1 MGVIKILDES
11 VSNIIAAGEVVEN
24 PASMIKEI
32 LENSLDAGS
41 TNIRIQIKNSGRDV
55 TVSDNGGGMSK
66 DDLLLC
72 IERHATSKIFN
83 KEDIFNLYTYGF
95 RGEALASIASVS
107 KMRITSKREGD
118 ELGSEIKALAGK
130 VTKVSQVSVNQGTEI
145 EIKELFY
152 NTPARLK
159 FLRKKS
165 TEYGKIKETVL
176 KESLANPDVGFSL
189 EIDGRELLKTSGKGV
204 QNTILELFGRNVLKN
219 LKEFP
224 LGFLGNMEIT
234 RSSKD
239 YIHTYVNGRYV
250 KSQVLEKAI
259 MDGYYTK
266 LTKGRYPFAIIFLEI
281 DPKEIDVNVHPS
293 KKIVKFSE
301 SSLVYNQVFSE
312 IEKAIGEDEDIVSLE
327 MSFQD
332 RKKNVENF
340 LDLDEFR
347 GIIDKGINTPE
358 KTPDKEHSEKEKIK
372 EQTYEKT
379 ATSFKEDV
387 IKTQEMSLLDRESV
401 SRKKNSAEDAKK
413 KAAPSVLEEEK
424 KVYQSTD
431 VSEKKPE
438 ISEKPLEKKD
448 DFRVIGQ
455 FMNSYIIVER
465 NETLEIY
472 DQHIVQ
478 ERVLYETLKKKHFS
492 RDVAIQNLLVPLK
505 LRLSYEEKNIV
516 FENLEI
522 FNEFGFEIEDFGDDE
537 VLLRGVP
544 VFDFRTSIE
553 NTFRFMLEELRN
565 ETGIKDFREK
575 IIISMS
581 CRNSIKAGEKL
592 SFDEMELLIERLH
605 DVGKYTCPHGR
616 PIILKVTL
624 EELEK
629 NFKRR

>member
-32 LENSLDAGS
+32 LENSLDAKS
-41 TNIRIQIKNSGRDV
+41 TNIRIQVKNSGRDV
-55 TVSDNGGGMSK
+55 TISDNGVGMSK

-107 KMRITSKREGD
+107 KMRITSKRESD
-118 ELGSEIKALAGK
+118 ELGTEIKALAGK
-130 VTKVSQVSVNQGTEI
+130 VTKVSPVSVNEGTEI

-176 KESLANPDVGFSL
+176 KESLANPNVGFSL
-189 EIDGRELLKTSGKGV
+189 EIDGRELLKTSGKGI

-224 LGFLGNMEIT
+224 LGFLGNLEIT

-239 YIHTYVNGRYV
+239 YMHTYVNGRYV
-250 KSQVLEKAI
+250 KSQILEKAI
-259 MDGYYTK
+259 IDGYYTK

-301 SSLVYNQVFSE
+301 SSFVYNQVFSE

-327 MSFQD
+327 MSFQN
-332 RKKNVENF
+332 REKNVENF
-340 LDLDEFR
+340 LDLDEFK
-347 GIIDKGINTPE
+347 GIIDKEISTPK
-358 KTPDKEHSEKEKIK
+358 KTPDKEHSEKEKT
-372 EQTYEKT
+372 EEKNNEKNVP
-379 ATSFKEDV
+379 SFKEEV
-387 IKTQEMSLLDRESV
+387 IKTQEVSLLDGEDV
-401 SRKKNSAEDAKK
+401 SQKKYSAEDKNIK
-413 KAAPSVLEEEK
+413 NRPEVLQEEK
-424 KVYQSTD
+424 KIYQSID

-438 ISEKPLEKKD
+438 IPEKTIEEKN

-465 NETLEIY
+465 NKTLEIY

-478 ERVLYETLKKKHFS
+478 ERVLYETLKKRHFS
-492 RDVAIQNLLVPLK
+492 REVATQNLLVPLK

-553 NTFRFMLEELRN
+553 NTFRFMLEELKN
-565 ETGIKDFREK
+565 ETGVKDFREK

-592 SFDEMELLIERLH
+592 SFDEMELLIKRLH

>member
-32 LENSLDAGS
+32 LENSLDAWS
-41 TNIRIQIKNSGRDV
+41 TNIRVQVKNSGRDV
-55 TVSDNGGGMSK
+55 TVSDNGTGMSK
-66 DDLLLC
+66 EDLLLC

-107 KMRITSKREGD
+107 KIRISSKKESD
-118 ELGSEIKALAGK
+118 DLGSEIKALAGK
-130 VTKVSQVSVNQGTEI
+130 VTKFSPVSVNHGTEI
-145 EIKELFY
+145 EIKDLFY

-165 TEYGKIKETVL
+165 TEYSKIKETVL
-176 KESLANPDVGFSL
+176 KESLANPNVGLSL
-189 EIDGRELLKTSGKGV
+189 EIEGRELLKTSGKGI

-224 LGFLGNMEIT
+224 MGFLGNMEIS

-239 YIHTYVNGRYV
+239 HMHTYVNGRYV
-250 KSQVLEKAI
+250 KSQILEKAI

-266 LTKGRYPFAIIFLEI
+266 LTKGKYPFAIIFLEI

-301 SSLVYNQVFSE
+301 GSLVYNRVFSE
-312 IEKAIGEDEDIVSLE
+312 IEKAIGKDEDIVSPE
-327 MSFQD
+327 MTFHE
-332 RKKNVENF
+332 RKKDVENL
-340 LDLDEFR
+340 LDLDDFK
-347 GIIDKGINTPE
+347 GIIDKRVSTPAKAEEKDHPKKGNYQKDSINFRE
-358 KTPDKEHSEKEKIK
+358 E
-372 EQTYEKT
+372 
-379 ATSFKEDV
+379 V
-387 IKTQEMSLLDRESV
+387 IKTEEMKLPGERNIPPQKKSV
-401 SRKKNSAEDAKK
+401 SR
-413 KAAPSVLEEEK
+413 EEK
-424 KVYQSTD
+424 KPVHNLVKEEEMVYHKSNI
-431 VSEKKPE
+431 PE
-438 ISEKPLEKKD
+438 GKTEALDKSPETKEM
-448 DFRVIGQ
+448 FRVIGQ
-455 FMNSYIIVER
+455 FMNSYILVER

-492 RDVAIQNLLVPLK
+492 REVAMQNLLVPLK
-505 LRLSYEEKNIV
+505 LQLSYEEKNIV
-516 FENLEI
+516 FDNLEI
-522 FNEFGFEIEDFGDDE
+522 FGEFGFEIEDFGDDE
-537 VLLRGVP
+537 VLVRGVP

-553 NTFRFMLEELRN
+553 NTFRFMLEELKN
-565 ETGIKDFREK
+565 ETGVKDFRER
-575 IIISMS
+575 IIVSMS

-592 SFDEMELLIERLH
+592 SYDEMELLIERLH
-605 DVGKYTCPHGR
+605 EVGKYTCPHGR
-616 PIILKVTL
+616 PIILKITL

>member
-32 LENSLDAGS
+32 LENSLDAKS
-41 TNIRIQIKNSGRDV
+41 TNIRIQVKNSGRDV
-55 TVSDNGGGMSK
+55 TISDNGVGMSK

-107 KMRITSKREGD
+107 KMRITSKRESD
-118 ELGSEIKALAGK
+118 ELGTEIKALAGK
-130 VTKVSQVSVNQGTEI
+130 VTKVSPVSVNEGTEI

-176 KESLANPDVGFSL
+176 KESLANPNVGFSL
-189 EIDGRELLKTSGKGV
+189 EIDGRELLKTSGKGI

-224 LGFLGNMEIT
+224 LGFLGNLEIT

-239 YIHTYVNGRYV
+239 YMHTYVNGRYV
-250 KSQVLEKAI
+250 KSQILEKAI
-259 MDGYYTK
+259 IDGYYTK

-301 SSLVYNQVFSE
+301 SSFVYNQVFSE

-327 MSFQD
+327 MSFQN
-332 RKKNVENF
+332 REKNVENF
-340 LDLDEFR
+340 LDLDEFK
-347 GIIDKGINTPE
+347 GIIDKEISTPK
-358 KTPDKEHSEKEKIK
+358 KTPDKEHSEKEKTEEK
-372 EQTYEKT
+372 NNEKT
-379 ATSFKEDV
+379 VPSFKEEV
-387 IKTQEMSLLDRESV
+387 IKTQEVSLLDGEGV
-401 SRKKNSAEDAKK
+401 FQKKYSAEDKNIK
-413 KAAPSVLEEEK
+413 NRPEVLQEEK
-424 KVYQSTD
+424 KIYQSID

-438 ISEKPLEKKD
+438 IPEKTIEEKNY
-448 DFRVIGQ
+448 FRVIGQ

-465 NETLEIY
+465 NKTLEIY

-478 ERVLYETLKKKHFS
+478 ERVLYETLKKRHFS
-492 RDVAIQNLLVPLK
+492 REVATQNLLVPLK

-553 NTFRFMLEELRN
+553 NTFRFMLEELKN
-565 ETGIKDFREK
+565 ETGVKDFREK

-592 SFDEMELLIERLH
+592 SFDEMELLIKRLH

>member
-41 TNIRIQIKNSGRDV
+41 TYIRVQVKNSGRDV
-55 TVSDNGGGMSK
+55 TVSDNGIGMSK

-107 KMRITSKREGD
+107 KIRITSKREED
-118 ELGSEIKALAGK
+118 ELGSEIRALAGK
-130 VTKVSQVSVNQGTEI
+130 VTKISPVSVNQGTEI
-145 EIKELFY
+145 EIKDLFY

-165 TEYGKIKETVL
+165 TEYSKIKETVL
-176 KESLANPDVGFSL
+176 KESVANPNVGFTL

-224 LGFLGNMEIT
+224 MGFLGNMDIT

-239 YIHTYVNGRYV
+239 HMYTYVNGRYV
-250 KSQVLEKAI
+250 KSQILEKAI

-266 LTKGRYPFAIIFLEI
+266 LTKGKYPFAIIFMKI

-301 SSLVYNQVFSE
+301 GSLVYNQVFSE
-312 IEKAIGEDEDIVSLE
+312 IEKAIGQDEDVVSPE
-327 MSFQD
+327 MTFHE
-332 RKKNVENF
+332 RKKDAENF
-340 LDLDEFR
+340 LDLDDFR
-347 GIIDKGINTPE
+347 GIIDKRISIPE
-358 KTPDKEHSEKEKIK
+358 KVKNEEPLKNESYEKILP
-372 EQTYEKT
+372 
-379 ATSFKEDV
+379 SFKEEL
-387 IKTQEMSLLDRESV
+387 IKTQEIKLLGKRDIPGKTTSVHREENKQVHTLVKEEESV
-401 SRKKNSAEDAKK
+401 YHKSDI
-413 KAAPSVLEEEK
+413 P
-424 KVYQSTD
+424 
-431 VSEKKPE
+431 EKKPE
-438 ISEKPLEKKD
+438 ILKKYPEKKET
-448 DFRVIGQ
+448 FRIIGQ
-455 FMNSYIIVER
+455 FMNSYILVER

-492 RDVAIQNLLVPLK
+492 REVAIQNLLVPLK
-505 LRLSYEEKNIV
+505 LQLSYEEKNIV
-516 FENLEI
+516 FDNLGI
-522 FNEFGFEIEDFGDDE
+522 FGEFGFEIEDFGDDE
-537 VLLRGVP
+537 VLVRGVP

-553 NTFRFMLEELRN
+553 NTFRFMLEELKS
-565 ETGIKDFREK
+565 ETGVKDFRER

-581 CRNSIKAGEKL
+581 CRNSIKAGERL
-592 SFDEMELLIERLH
+592 TFEEMELLIERLH
-605 DVGKYTCPHGR
+605 EVGKYTCPHGR
-616 PIILKVTL
+616 PIILKIAL

>member
-41 TNIRIQIKNSGRDV
+41 TNIRIQVKNNGRDV
-55 TVSDNGGGMSK
+55 TIADNGVGMSK

-107 KMRITSKREGD
+107 KMRITSKREAD
-118 ELGSEIKALAGK
+118 DLGTEIKALAGK
-130 VTKVSQVSVNQGTEI
+130 VTKVSPVSVNEGTEI

-176 KESLANPDVGFSL
+176 KESLANPNVGFSL
-189 EIDGRELLKTSGKGV
+189 EIDGRELLKTSGKGI

-224 LGFLGNMEIT
+224 MGFLGNLEIT

-239 YIHTYVNGRYV
+239 YMHTYVNGRYV
-250 KSQVLEKAI
+250 KSQILEKAI
-259 MDGYYTK
+259 IDGYYTK

-332 RKKNVENF
+332 REKNRENF
-340 LDLDEFR
+340 LDLDEFK
-347 GIIDKGINTPE
+347 GIIDKGISTPE
-358 KTPDKEHSEKEKIK
+358 KTPDKEHSEKEKT
-372 EQTYEKT
+372 EEKNNEKPVS
-379 ATSFKEDV
+379 SFKEEV
-387 IKTQEMSLLDRESV
+387 IKTQEVSLLDSESV
-401 SRKKNSAEDAKK
+401 SQKKYSAENKNTK
-413 KAAPSVLEEEK
+413 TIPEVLEEEK
-424 KVYQSTD
+424 KIYQSID

-438 ISEKPLEKKD
+438 IPEKTIEEKN

-465 NETLEIY
+465 NKTLEIY

-478 ERVLYETLKKKHFS
+478 ERVLYETLKKRHFS
-492 RDVAIQNLLVPLK
+492 REVATQNLLVPLK

-565 ETGIKDFREK
+565 ETGVKDFREK

-592 SFDEMELLIERLH
+592 SFDEMELLIKRLH